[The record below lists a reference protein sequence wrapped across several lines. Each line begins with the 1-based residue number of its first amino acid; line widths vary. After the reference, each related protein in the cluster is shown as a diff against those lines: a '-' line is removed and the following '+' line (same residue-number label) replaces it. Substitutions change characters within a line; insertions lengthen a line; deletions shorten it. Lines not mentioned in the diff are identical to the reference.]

1 MFILTWDLYKYAT
14 DDDKAK
20 IGITTSLQHE
30 TLIRICQDGNKS
42 KIQLHINEESW
53 GEFDDLETFEDF
65 EQGYILMMELKRLD
79 GEVFE
84 DIAEAESEVR
94 KIIDYRK
101 TVDKT
106 MRGE

>member
-1 MFILTWDLYKYAT
+1 MFILTWTLYEYAT
-14 DDDKAK
+14 KDNKTTV
-20 IGITTSLQHE
+20 GITTTLQHE

-42 KIQLHINEESW
+42 QTQLHINEESW
-53 GEFDDLETFEDF
+53 GEFDGLETFEDF

-84 DIAEAESEVR
+84 DIAEAVSEVR